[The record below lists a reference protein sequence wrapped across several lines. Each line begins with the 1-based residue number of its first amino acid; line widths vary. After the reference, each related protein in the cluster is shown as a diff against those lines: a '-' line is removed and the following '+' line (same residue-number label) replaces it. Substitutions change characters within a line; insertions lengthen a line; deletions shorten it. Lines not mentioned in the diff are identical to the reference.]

1 MTHLKVFFRERL
13 FAFER
18 KLVFFVKLYQHSQ

>member
-1 MTHLKVFFRERL
+1 MTQVKVFFREWL

-18 KLVFFVKLYQHSQ
+18 KLVVKLNQHSQ